1 LKKRTGEPWRPASE
15 YAASLSGLSLNLLV
29 PDIAAALPFHN
40 HVLAAE
46 TVYSDPDFA
55 VLRFGTAEWCLHAD
69 HTYREHPLH
78 GSLGP
83 ELGRGI
89 GAELRLHGR
98 DPDAAEAAAR
108 EHGFVVLAGAMDKP
122 HGLREAYILDD
133 SGYLWVPDVPL
144 SSGQHPAD

>member
-1 LKKRTGEPWRPASE
+1 MAKKRTGELWRPAPE
-15 YAASLSGLSLNLLV
+15 YAATLSGLSVNLLV
-29 PDIAAALPFHN
+29 PDIAAALAFHN
-40 HVLAAE
+40 HVLGAE

-55 VLRFGTAEWCLHAD
+55 VLRFAGAEWCLHAD
-69 HTYREHPLH
+69 HTYQDHPLH

-98 DPDAAEAAAR
+98 DPDVAEAAAR
-108 EHGFVVLAGAMDKP
+108 ERDFVVLAGAMDKP
-122 HGLREAYILDD
+122 HGLREAYILDN

-144 SSGQHPAD
+144 